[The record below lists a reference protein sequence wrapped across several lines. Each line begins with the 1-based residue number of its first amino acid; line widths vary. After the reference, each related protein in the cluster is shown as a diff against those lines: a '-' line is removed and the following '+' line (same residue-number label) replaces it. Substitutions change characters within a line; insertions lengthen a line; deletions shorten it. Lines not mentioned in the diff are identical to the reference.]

1 MPMFYGVLAASRAAG
16 RRPGTTPPPRTD
28 EHSRE
33 D

>member
-28 EHSRE
+28 EHSCE